1 MMVDST
7 ALYRVAG
14 VSAAV
19 ALVALVISA
28 VALALFFGGAG
39 QVFGPI
45 NDVFIAV
52 ALLALVLPILAVDRI
67 TGTQAGL
74 WLRIVTVAAI
84 AGVALA
90 AIGQLLLVVGVIDL
104 QTSYVAG
111 GLGILPVLIWIVA
124 LAVLA
129 IPLGV
134 LPVWIGWLASA
145 AIALVIVASLI
156 AVATTGP
163 VAWVA
168 WAAVVAALC
177 AWLWSLAAT
186 FMSRAAA

>member
-7 ALYRVAG
+7 ALYRAAG

-19 ALVALVISA
+19 ALVALVVSA

-39 QVFGPI
+39 RVFGPI

-52 ALLALVLPILAVDRI
+52 ALIALVLPILAVDRI
-67 TGTQAGL
+67 TGTQGGL

-84 AGVALA
+84 TGVALA

-104 QTSYVAG
+104 QTSYVTG
-111 GLGILPVLIWIVA
+111 GLGILPVLIWVVA

-134 LPVWIGWLASA
+134 LPAWIGWLASA
-145 AIALVIVASLI
+145 TIALVIVASVI
-156 AVATTGP
+156 ALATTGP
-163 VAWVA
+163 LAWLA

-186 FMSRAAA
+186 FMSRATG